1 MGYIE
6 TRPRKVEHWCQVPH
20 KVEIRGNMEMNLLSI
35 VVSAYN
41 EEAGIE
47 TFYKTTREYCEA
59 LSGKGWSY
67 EFIFVN
73 DGSSDHTG
81 EILNVLAQKD
91 AEHVRI
97 IHFSRNFG
105 HEAAMIAG
113 LDYASGDGLIF
124 MDADLQHPPKYISE
138 IVNRFEEGYQV
149 ISMVRTENKTAG
161 IVKNVTSSGFY
172 WLINRMSQ
180 IRLEPNA
187 SDFFAITKEAQM
199 VLKRNYR
206 EKVRFLRGYVQDI
219 GFRRTTIS
227 YEAAPRV
234 AGSSHYSIKKLFV
247 FAVNTILCFS
257 NIPLKLGIV
266 AGLIS
271 AVLGVIVLIYTLL
284 SRQGA
289 PSGYTTI
296 IVLLCF
302 MFAILFLVVGIIGEY
317 IAVLFEELKDRP
329 IYIIADT
336 RNCEEK
342 R

>member
-1 MGYIE
+1 
-6 TRPRKVEHWCQVPH
+6 
-20 KVEIRGNMEMNLLSI
+20 MNLLSI

-47 TFYKTTREYCEA
+47 TFYQTTREYGEA
-59 LSGKGWSY
+59 LLGKGWNY
-67 EFIFVN
+67 EFVFVN

-81 EILNVLAQKD
+81 EILDVLAQKD

-138 IVNRFEEGYQV
+138 IVNRFDEGYQV

>member
-1 MGYIE
+1 
-6 TRPRKVEHWCQVPH
+6 
-20 KVEIRGNMEMNLLSI
+20 MNLLSI

-47 TFYKTTREYCEA
+47 TFYQTTREYGEA
-59 LSGKGWSY
+59 LLGKGWNY
-67 EFIFVN
+67 EFVFVN

-81 EILNVLAQKD
+81 EILDVLAQKD
-91 AEHVRI
+91 VEHVRI

-113 LDYASGDGLIF
+113 LDYASGDGLVF
-124 MDADLQHPPKYISE
+124 MDADLQHPPKYLYE
-138 IVNRFEEGYQV
+138 IVNRFDEGYQV

>member
-1 MGYIE
+1 
-6 TRPRKVEHWCQVPH
+6 
-20 KVEIRGNMEMNLLSI
+20 MNLLSI

-81 EILNVLAQKD
+81 ERLNVLAQKD

-138 IVNRFEEGYQV
+138 IVNRFDEGYQV